1 MISRSGQAA
10 VEASE
15 RLLAVARGRDVEAVE
30 PELLGERD
38 EEITIVVNEQD
49 PWDRRAVAPR
59 GQAAGH
65 GPSIGAAA

>member
-1 MISRSGQAA
+1 MISRSGQDA

-15 RLLAVARGRDVEAVE
+15 RLLAVTRGRDVEPVE
-30 PELLGERD
+30 SELLGERD
-38 EEITIVVNEQD
+38 EQISIVVNEQD